1 MILTEGLFSGIRNG
15 FKQIRMQKRS
25 PETSTVLPSK
35 IGHLFAEKR
44 EIHIEK
50 NVFLKVFK
58 ASWVAQGGYYT
69 MQKCF
74 LHFCIV

>member
-1 MILTEGLFSGIRNG
+1 MNRKKKLTLLFGKSFLCVI
-15 FKQIRMQKRS
+15 
-25 PETSTVLPSK
+25 VVPSK

-58 ASWVAQGGYYT
+58 ASWVSQGGYYT